1 MHELIKKSATE
12 IRNKLINKEV
22 KPTELVEISLDRI
35 KEVDPVINAMPT
47 LCPERAMEH
56 AKKIESDDIS
66 EKPYLQGIPLSIKD
80 LGEVE
85 GV

>member
-35 KEVDPVINAMPT
+35 
-47 LCPERAMEH
+47 
-56 AKKIESDDIS
+56 
-66 EKPYLQGIPLSIKD
+66 
-80 LGEVE
+80 
-85 GV
+85 

>member
-1 MHELIKKSATE
+1 MHELIKNSATE

-47 LCPERAMEH
+47 ICPERAMEH
-56 AKKIESDDIS
+56 ARKIESTNIIRPQLFRT
-66 EKPYLQGIPLSIKD
+66 K
-80 LGEVE
+80 
-85 GV
+85 